1 MISNMAEPIWVKL
14 SGFIKESAE
23 SVLAKEFFKKTQILK
38 TLFSKIALGHWVQ
51 SIPPNSLEVDG
62 LLRVIRTYGRMSSRM
77 SFLKNSNIKNFVKK
91 IAQEHHVQ
99 SIPTFFSKKLTLGAV
114 LSTIRGRLNQT
125 H

>member
-1 MISNMAEPIWVKL
+1 MAEPIWVKL

-62 LLRVIRTYGRMSSRM
+62 LLRVVRTLSSLRNC
-77 SFLKNSNIKNFVKK
+77 FKNSNRKKTFDGK
-91 IAQEHHVQ
+91 IARYH
-99 SIPTFFSKKLTLGAV
+99 
-114 LSTIRGRLNQT
+114 
-125 H
+125 